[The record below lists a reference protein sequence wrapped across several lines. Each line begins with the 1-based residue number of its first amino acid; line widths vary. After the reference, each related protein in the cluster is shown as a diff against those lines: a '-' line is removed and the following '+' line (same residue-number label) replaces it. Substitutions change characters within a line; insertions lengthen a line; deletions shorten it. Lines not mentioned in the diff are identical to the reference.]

1 MNCSSILFKA
11 FPVACAL
18 AFLGPKTAMADSP
31 KYIFTKLIQTQP
43 ATTQDPSALIKLGAP
58 AISDDGTVVFYGLG
72 RPSTTVTTTATSP
85 ALVRTDTI
93 TSQTSALY
101 KRLTNGTI
109 VQVFPGSN
117 FSRVT
122 TYKGLSGTEQ
132 ASKECNYEA
141 PRVSGKNTIALAN
154 CIDSTTPPG
163 GRSYRTDSRSLLL
176 AINGQPLP
184 SPVASGFSSQSAG
197 RDKPASA
204 SLSGTTVAF
213 DQFGKVYTFN
223 GSQTGAQPVEVA
235 PGRQPLVDQGNLL
248 FFGFP
253 GTYTRINGI
262 ISDFKLP
269 PAPSGVGSLSFGNGD
284 IKGGQTLFSVAGSA
298 YQAIYIQQNG
308 KQTKLLDSNYKLA
321 SENRRFA
328 SFENIVL
335 GSANSFGFLETSPP
349 ATDGSVRRSIYVSS
363 RAQVKPM
370 RVLSTNASIATITG
384 NVPIKNFSVS
394 AQYLQGKK
402 VVVLVELADGSQAI
416 YLGKPQ
422 DD

>member
-1 MNCSSILFKA
+1 MNYQSVLFKA
-11 FPVACAL
+11 FPVACVL
-18 AFLGPKTAMADSP
+18 AFFGPKTAMADTP
-31 KYIFTKLIQTQP
+31 KYIFTKLAQTQP
-43 ATTQDPSALIKLGAP
+43 ATTQDPSAFVKLGAP
-58 AISDDGTVVFYGLG
+58 VISDDGTVVFYGLG
-72 RPSTTVTTTATSP
+72 RPSTTVTTTTTSP
-85 ALVRTDTI
+85 AVVKTDTVI
-93 TSQTSALY
+93 SRDSALY
-101 KRLTNGTI
+101 KRLTNGAI
-109 VQVFPGSN
+109 VKVFSGSN

-122 TYKGLSGTEQ
+122 TFTGFSGIEK
-132 ASKECNYEA
+132 ASKECDYEA
-141 PRVSGKNTIALAN
+141 PRVSGKTTIVLAN
-154 CIDSTTPPG
+154 CIDSTTPPI
-163 GRSYRTDSRSLLL
+163 GRSYTADSRSLLL

-213 DQFGKVYTFN
+213 DQFGKIYTFD
-223 GSQTGAQPVEVA
+223 GSKTGATPVEVA

-262 ISDFKLP
+262 ISGFKLP

-284 IKGGQTLFSVAGSA
+284 IRGGQTLFSVAGSA

-328 SFENIVL
+328 SFENVVL
-335 GSANSFGFLETSPP
+335 GSANSFGFLETTPLASN
-349 ATDGSVRRSIYVSS
+349 GSVRRSIYVSA
-363 RAQVKPM
+363 RAQVKPV
-370 RVLSTNASIATITG
+370 RVLSTNGSIATLAG
-384 NVPIKNFSVS
+384 NVPIKNFSVG

-422 DD
+422 ND